1 MQESEF
7 LTQTLFSRGDR
18 LWNGKIFVN
27 DNFGTNRFITRD
39 GVSQTE
45 HKFELLLSPSKIDPE
60 HLSLVLRYNP
70 FQSFFSLWRTMRDE
84 MRVLR
89 LDLADGEVMIG
100 AGCMAGSGGMLNA
113 SPFCAYRKSEIK
125 VGKRNEEVN
134 VPLRLRVQP
143 SSK

>member
-1 MQESEF
+1 MNDDF
-7 LTQTLFSRGDR
+7 DT
-18 LWNGKIFVN
+18 NG
-27 DNFGTNRFITRD
+27 FITRD

-45 HKFELLLSPSKIDPE
+45 HKFALLLSPSKIDPE
-60 HLSLVLRYNP
+60 SLSLVLRYNP

-89 LDLADGEVMIG
+89 LDLADGEVMIR
-100 AGCMAGSGGMLNA
+100 AGCMAWSGGMLNA

-125 VGKRNEEVN
+125 VDKRNEEVN

>member
-45 HKFELLLSPSKIDPE
+45 VRAFIESVKD
-60 HLSLVLRYNP
+60 
-70 FQSFFSLWRTMRDE
+70 
-84 MRVLR
+84 
-89 LDLADGEVMIG
+89 
-100 AGCMAGSGGMLNA
+100 
-113 SPFCAYRKSEIK
+113 
-125 VGKRNEEVN
+125 
-134 VPLRLRVQP
+134 
-143 SSK
+143 